1 MQDTKTMKNLRA
13 ILQTFRQDLPDS
25 SLTARAIDRGAVLE
39 EISQAAAVERVH
51 QLAAILFE
59 AEQEEQRKAPDRD
72 AGLASLISGQIR
84 QLRDMLP
91 EGCRTAQ
98 AIDRGATWEE
108 ISESAQAEGLG
119 KMAAMLFE
127 AEQEKEHEPK

>member
-1 MQDTKTMKNLRA
+1 MMKNLSA

-39 EISQAAAVERVH
+39 EISQAAAMERIH

-59 AEQEEQRKAPDRD
+59 AEQEEERPASDREV
-72 AGLASLISGQIR
+72 GLTGLISGRIR

-91 EGCRTAQ
+91 DGSNTAK

-108 ISESAQAEGLG
+108 ISGAAQGEGLG
-119 KMAAMLFE
+119 NMAAMLFE
-127 AEQEKEHEPK
+127 AEQEEEHEPR